1 MTWEELKKK
10 AKEIFGDKFHCDME
24 SIIRVGELDTKLGTL
39 LLSSS
44 GRITFLQEYDNGSAM
59 VTIAKDKTP
68 EQMLMIM
75 EALK

>member
-1 MTWEELKKK
+1 
-10 AKEIFGDKFHCDME
+10 ME
-24 SIIRVGELDTKLGTL
+24 SIIRVGELDTELGTL

-44 GRITFLQEYDNGSAM
+44 GHITFSQEYDNGSAM

-75 EALK
+75 RGLE